1 MVTEEEF
8 RRRAQELVVERI
20 RGIRSSDTT
29 PRKIRVKLKKEK
41 PEKVFV
47 RVVSKKV
54 FNQDEVTMD
63 ALTMYTPEEKNE
75 YKKNIKH
82 RCFICG
88 YAYKN
93 NFLQYLVRGNCC
105 TPCNVRIAS
114 YLKKTISRAEC
125 DLQLVERIKLLK
137 TTSDEIP
144 N

>member
-8 RRRAQELVVERI
+8 RRRAEELVVERI

-29 PRKIRVKLKKEK
+29 PRKIRVKSKKEK

-88 YAYKN
+88 FSYKN
-93 NFLQYLVRGNCC
+93 DFLQYLVRGNCC
-105 TPCNVRIAS
+105 TPCNVRIAN
-114 YLKKTISRAEC
+114 YLKKSIDRAEC

-137 TTSDEIP
+137 KVVTIP
-144 N
+144 Y

>member
-8 RRRAQELVVERI
+8 RRRAQELVAERL
-20 RGIRSSDTT
+20 RCIRSSDTT
-29 PRKIRVKLKKEK
+29 PRKIRVKSKKEK

-54 FNQDEVTMD
+54 FNDDDIVD
-63 ALTMYTPEEKNE
+63 ALTMYTKEEKNE
-75 YKKNIKH
+75 YKNNIKH

-105 TPCNVRIAS
+105 TPCNVRIAN
-114 YLKKTISRAEC
+114 YLKKSIDRAEC
-125 DLQLVERIKLLK
+125 ELQLVERIKLLK
-137 TTSDEIP
+137 KV
-144 N
+144 

>member
-8 RRRAQELVVERI
+8 RRRAEELVAERL
-20 RGIRSSDTT
+20 RGIRSSDTA

-125 DLQLVERIKLLK
+125 ELQLVERIKSLK

>member
-1 MVTEEEF
+1 MFTEEEF
-8 RRRAQELVVERI
+8 RRRAEELVAERL

-29 PRKIRVKLKKEK
+29 PRKIRVKSKQEK

-88 YAYKN
+88 YVYKN
-93 NFLQYLVRGNCC
+93 DLMQYLVRGNCC

-125 DLQLVERIKLLK
+125 DLQLVERIAFFK
-137 TTSDEIP
+137 
-144 N
+144 NNQ

>member
-8 RRRAQELVVERI
+8 RRRAQELVTERI
-20 RGIRSSDTT
+20 RGIRSSYTT

-54 FNQDEVTMD
+54 FNEDDVVD
-63 ALTMYTPEEKNE
+63 ALTMYTKEEKNE

-88 YAYKN
+88 FSYKN
-93 NFLQYLVRGNCC
+93 DFLQYLVRGNCC
-105 TPCNVRIAS
+105 TPCNVRITN
-114 YLKKTISRAEC
+114 YLKKSIDRAEC

-137 TTSDEIP
+137 KV
-144 N
+144 